1 MLHIRCIDRSE
12 QVGVRLVSDRLLLSR
27 VFTMSTGI
35 ESPIIA
41 EVRHGLHA
49 LRGNWF
55 WFVILGIALVVL
67 GVIALGSVV
76 ITALAAAMAIGTL
89 LLLGGVAEGLG
100 AFWCRGWSGFFLHLL
115 SGVLSIV
122 VGLLF
127 LRAPLNALAALT
139 LLVACF
145 LMVGGIFKIV
155 AAVNYRFAAWGWPLA
170 SGIIDLILGLMIWQ
184 EWPESALWV
193 IGLFV
198 GINLVFRGFT
208 WIALGLA
215 LRGRHRPMMG

>member
-1 MLHIRCIDRSE
+1 
-12 QVGVRLVSDRLLLSR
+12 
-27 VFTMSTGI
+27 MSTSF
-35 ESPIIA
+35 ERPFIA
-41 EVRHGLHA
+41 ELRHGLHA

-67 GVIALGSVV
+67 GTIALSSVA
-76 ITALAAAMAIGTL
+76 IASLAAAMAVGIL
-89 LLLGGVAEGLG
+89 LLLGGTMESVG

-127 LRAPLNALAALT
+127 LRAPIDALAALT
-139 LLVACF
+139 MLAACF
-145 LMVGGIFKIV
+145 LLVGGIFKIV
-155 AAVNYRFAAWGWPLA
+155 AAVSYRFAAWGWPLA
-170 SGIIDLILGLMIWQ
+170 SGIIDVLLGFLIWQ
-184 EWPESALWV
+184 EWPTSALWV

-198 GINLVFRGFT
+198 GISLVFRGFY

-215 LRGRHRPMMG
+215 LRSLPRPATP